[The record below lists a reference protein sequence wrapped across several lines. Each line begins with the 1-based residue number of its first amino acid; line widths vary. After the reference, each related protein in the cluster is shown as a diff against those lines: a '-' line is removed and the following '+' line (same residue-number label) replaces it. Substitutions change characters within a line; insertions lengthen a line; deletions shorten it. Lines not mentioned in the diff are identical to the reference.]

1 MVADRTSA
9 VGLYRMKSSG
19 WAGNRVASS
28 TIMVYNRLRRQFW
41 PSRLFDPNQLLRR
54 RFPPYVLALAN
65 SCAAHCDRTVWG
77 WNWSPDGC
85 HPQPR
90 SYPIFRQLGWQCE
103 RYQQILLLFG

>member
-9 VGLYRMKSSG
+9 VGLYRMKSSW
-19 WAGNRVASS
+19 WAGNRVAS
-28 TIMVYNRLRRQFW
+28 
-41 PSRLFDPNQLLRR
+41 SRLFDPNQLLRR

-103 RYQQILLLFG
+103 RYQQILLLFGHSRVLGEEQLRR